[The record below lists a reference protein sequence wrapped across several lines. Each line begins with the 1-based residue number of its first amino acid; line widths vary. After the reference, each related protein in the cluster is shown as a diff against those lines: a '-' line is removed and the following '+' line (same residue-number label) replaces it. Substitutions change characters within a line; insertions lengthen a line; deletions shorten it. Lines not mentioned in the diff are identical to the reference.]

1 MEQLDNQHSNLEA
14 SNPHTPEDPVKSMT
28 QDIEQLRQ
36 NLVAH
41 LSEDIERLQREKYQ
55 LIEDIEQL
63 DTQRQQQIVQQQ
75 QLALQ
80 IVPTLVNQLQELLIQ
95 RLNQS
100 AVSSTASDTNTNLS
114 FGLTQGALQP
124 GKSATKI
131 TATSGFPQTSQANV
145 TQENADQLIAS
156 LDTTLRAT
164 FRALQ
169 QDINSYQSSLSQQL
183 GQMYS
188 LEQQGTVIL
197 EALVSRLRKEIQ
209 VDSSVTENPQINPP
223 APADPRTHPNKENE
237 ALEINPN
244 ADISPFVDPTVPVPE
259 LPSEPELSTETPPQV
274 LKPRLG
280 FFLVLL
286 SLLAL
291 SLENVVVTAIFHK
304 SPILGVRELGGL
316 ITPSVSSALL
326 LLWLRML
333 VIVPLMSLLAPRLY
347 SAVWRDLKKLIQSPD
362 WSLCG
367 SVLGS
372 GFCLFLS
379 QVLIYLALGTISP
392 GVAVTIFFIYPIA
405 IVFWRLG
412 GFRRYPNQTIRWA
425 LLSVLVG
432 VLVSIFNSSVPGSLA
447 AAVAGIA
454 FACHMLLMQNCRSKL
469 NPTPMR
475 WIHSVIILFFSTL
488 GLLFLPKSW
497 STNLEID
504 TFTGLII
511 GVALGGAA
519 LVSYLLDRTSHKMLP
534 AGTASMLGATV
545 PVLTAFLGF
554 VLLQTVMSPAQI
566 LGTLLVSLGVA
577 ALSFRGKMRSPQTK
591 MGR

>member
-14 SNPHTPEDPVKSMT
+14 SNPQTPEDLVKSMT

-100 AVSSTASDTNTNLS
+100 AVSSIASDQNTNLS
-114 FGLTQGALQP
+114 LGLTQGALQP
-124 GKSATKI
+124 GKSPTKI

-209 VDSSVTENPQINPP
+209 VDSSVTENLPVN
-223 APADPRTHPNKENE
+223 
-237 ALEINPN
+237 L
-244 ADISPFVDPTVPVPE
+244 PVPE
-259 LPSEPELSTETPPQV
+259 GELGELGELRELGSGGRDDSAYRSSITPNSGISPLVEPLVPAPELRSQPELSTEPPPQV
-274 LKPRLG
+274 LKPKLG
-280 FFLVLL
+280 FVLVLL

-326 LLWLRML
+326 
-333 VIVPLMSLLAPRLY
+333 
-347 SAVWRDLKKLIQSPD
+347 
-362 WSLCG
+362 
-367 SVLGS
+367 
-372 GFCLFLS
+372 
-379 QVLIYLALGTISP
+379 
-392 GVAVTIFFIYPIA
+392 
-405 IVFWRLG
+405 
-412 GFRRYPNQTIRWA
+412 
-425 LLSVLVG
+425 
-432 VLVSIFNSSVPGSLA
+432 
-447 AAVAGIA
+447 
-454 FACHMLLMQNCRSKL
+454 
-469 NPTPMR
+469 
-475 WIHSVIILFFSTL
+475 TL
-488 GLLFLPKSW
+488 
-497 STNLEID
+497 
-504 TFTGLII
+504 
-511 GVALGGAA
+511 
-519 LVSYLLDRTSHKMLP
+519 
-534 AGTASMLGATV
+534 
-545 PVLTAFLGF
+545 
-554 VLLQTVMSPAQI
+554 
-566 LGTLLVSLGVA
+566 
-577 ALSFRGKMRSPQTK
+577 
-591 MGR
+591 